1 MWAAGYGH
9 VDAIEALLASGARVD
24 LRDNRG
30 MTALMMA
37 SAQGH
42 LAAVRKLL
50 ESGADKSLKD
60 RSGKTARDH
69 AAAGGHA
76 EVVNVLSADWISA
89 PCELWYTVS
98 EAR

>member
-1 MWAAGYGH
+1 
-9 VDAIEALLASGARVD
+9 VDS
-24 LRDNRG
+24 RDNRG

-76 EVVNVLSADWISA
+76 EVVNVLALTEPPRPATSDT
-89 PCELWYTVS
+89 P
-98 EAR
+98 

>member
-1 MWAAGYGH
+1 
-9 VDAIEALLASGARVD
+9 LLARGARVD

-30 MTALMMA
+30 MTALMIA
-37 SAQGH
+37 SAQGQ

-69 AAAGGHA
+69 AAAGGHT
-76 EVVNVLSADWISA
+76 EVVAIL
-89 PCELWYTVS
+89 
-98 EAR
+98 

>member
-1 MWAAGYGH
+1 
-9 VDAIEALLASGARVD
+9 
-24 LRDNRG
+24 

-42 LAAVRKLL
+42 VAAVRKLL

-60 RSGKTARDH
+60 RNGKTARDH

-76 EVVNVLSADWISA
+76 DVVDVL
-89 PCELWYTVS
+89 
-98 EAR
+98 